1 MKKSG
6 IFVGSLT
13 AASATAISSTSST
26 SRVRISSHQ
35 DDSMKKKD
43 ENSSR
48 KLEAP
53 KCSDK
58 FAPKF
63 DGLRFIE
70 TLITAH
76 R

>member
-1 MKKSG
+1 MKATCTLIAS
-6 IFVGSLT
+6 VV
-13 AASATAISSTSST
+13 AASSVALSSSASAGAAVTSYPSAD
-26 SRVRISSHQ
+26 RVK
-35 DDSMKKKD
+35 SM
-43 ENSSR
+43 NSGEKGR
-48 KLEAP
+48 
-53 KCSDK
+53 